1 VIELREVKY
10 SQLSQKELDQLFRLR
25 KKTFK
30 ERLNWEVPCVGELEK
45 DRYDDIH
52 ATYIIGLFRSDIV
65 CGVRLINMN
74 SHNMIR
80 DRVFQSYF
88 DHEISIN
95 SNSIEVSRLFID
107 KEKIN
112 SLKISGYPLSSLM
125 FIFMINHARNEL
137 AENMCAIVSAPMYTI
152 LHKVGWPAK
161 IVQSGMSEKRK
172 VIHYVTLPID
182 LKSTSRLYRNEIY
195 LIKSSALTNVKKQC
209 LTTNFYSPV

>member
-1 VIELREVKY
+1 MIELREVKY

-30 ERLNWEVPCVGELEK
+30 DRLNWEVPCVGELEK

-52 ATYIIGLFRSDIV
+52 ATYIIGLFHSDIV
-65 CGVRLINMN
+65 CGARLININ
-74 SHNMIR
+74 TPNMIR

-88 DHEISIN
+88 DHEIAIN
-95 SNSIEVSRLFID
+95 RNSIEVSRFFID

-112 SLKISGYPLSSLM
+112 SLKIIDYPLSSLM

-137 AENMCAIVSAPMYTI
+137 AENMCAIVSSPMYTI

-161 IVQSGMSEKRK
+161 IIQSGISEKRK
-172 VIHYVTLPID
+172 TIHYVTLPID
-182 LKSTSRLYRNEIY
+182 FKSTSQLYKNEVK
-195 LIKSSALTNVKKQC
+195 LINPPPAFSNVK
-209 LTTNFYSPV
+209 TAPDVHFS